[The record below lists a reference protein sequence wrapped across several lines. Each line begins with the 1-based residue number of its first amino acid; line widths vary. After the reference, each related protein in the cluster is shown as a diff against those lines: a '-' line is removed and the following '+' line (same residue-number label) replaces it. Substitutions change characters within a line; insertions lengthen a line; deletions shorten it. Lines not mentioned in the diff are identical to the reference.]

1 MNEIQIFKSD
11 SFGAV
16 RTTTDENG
24 KILFFGKDVAT
35 ALGYKKTADA
45 ISAHCKGVCEIPTP
59 SNGGVQMMKFITEGD
74 VYRLTF
80 GSKLPSAEKFT
91 DWVADEILPTIRRH
105 GAYMTE
111 NTLEKALTSPDFLI
125 QLATQLK
132 EEQAQRRVLE
142 QQVESDRPKVLFAD
156 AVETS
161 QTSILVGDLAKLIK
175 QNGVDIGQKRLFAWM
190 RENGYLIKSGSSTNM
205 PTQRSMDMKLFEVKE
220 AYIMGAILLRRTEIT
235 FSHHRSCTATEFT
248 AARSAKKTAD
258 SMCCMNLAVL
268 VIDGGKYDNT

>member
-1 MNEIQIFKSD
+1 MNDIQIFKND

-24 KILFFGKDVAT
+24 KILFCGKDVAT

-91 DWVADEILPTIRRH
+91 DWVADEILPTIRKH

-111 NTLEKALTSPDFLI
+111 QTLEQALTSPDFLI

-132 EEQAQRRVLE
+132 EEKEKSAQLE
-142 QQVESDRPKVLFAD
+142 TTVNKQNELLERSKPLVCFANCVKT
-156 AVETS
+156 AE
-161 QTSILVGDLAKLIK
+161 TSILVGELAKLLK
-175 QNGVDIGQKRLFAWM
+175 QNGINIGQKRLFEWL
-190 RENGYLIKSGSSTNM
+190 RNNGYLIKSGSDKNM
-205 PTQRSMDMKLFEVKE
+205 PTQYSMERGWFEIKE
-220 AYIMGAILLRRTEIT
+220 TVISHSDGHTSISKTPKIT
-235 FSHHRSCTATEFT
+235 GRGQIYFINKF
-248 AARSAKKTAD
+248 
-258 SMCCMNLAVL
+258 M
-268 VIDGGKYDNT
+268 DGEKRE

>member
-1 MNEIQIFKSD
+1 MSEIQIFKSD

-24 KILFFGKDVAT
+24 KILFCGKDVAA

-111 NTLEKALTSPDFLI
+111 QALEQALTSPDFLI

-132 EEQAQRRVLE
+132 EEKEKSRQLE
-142 QQVESDRPKVLFAD
+142 SKVSKQNELLERAKPKICFANCVQT
-156 AVETS
+156 AE
-161 QTSILVGDLAKLIK
+161 TSILVGELAKLLK
-175 QNGVDIGQKRLFAWM
+175 QNGINIGQKRLFEWL
-190 RENGYLIKSGSSTNM
+190 RNNGYLIKTGSDKNM
-205 PTQRSMDMKLFEVKE
+205 PTQYSMERGWFEIKE
-220 AYIMGAILLRRTEIT
+220 TVI
-235 FSHHRSCTATEFT
+235 SHSDGHTSI
-248 AARSAKKTAD
+248 SKTPKVTGRGQIYFINKFMDREKRA
-258 SMCCMNLAVL
+258 
-268 VIDGGKYDNT
+268 